1 MKKILLMA
9 MLATLAINGVFAK
22 GKKTKTEEAPLEVT
36 ANEFF
41 SENFTAQKGILYKIT
56 GINLSIGLDDKIYF
70 QGTQWDSLSQVLSND
85 EKSRIQR
92 ATDYETMSKNYIMY
106 VQTNKSKSTLKDLKV
121 IKIEN
126 IPTEDDFAKED
137 RLAEE
142 RKAEEVRL
150 AAEREAEQKKKIEE
164 MKAIVKK
171 QGGYDIIPWGTTFEE
186 FRDLYFDAKK
196 EENEGSLV
204 VYSRKGTVQDSEMF
218 YKFFE
223 DKLVCGV
230 TVFSDISDQKS
241 TDIATGLKQLYG
253 EPSVSKD
260 LSKHKTESV
269 YGTKISYEDTH
280 LLLIWNKSPTFKIQV
295 DLTAKQLDDGYGI
308 DFMTKAMLNEPTKI
322 TVTYSNEKKMAT
334 IKANDEKQK
343 KAADAEVQNKRINN
357 LGL

>member
-1 MKKILLMA
+1 MNKILLMA

-22 GKKTKTEEAPLEVT
+22 GKKTKTGEAPLEVT

-150 AAEREAEQKKKIEE
+150 AAERKAEQKKIETE
-164 MKAIVKK
+164 QQLV
-171 QGGYDIIPWGTTFEE
+171 
-186 FRDLYFDAKK
+186 AKK
-196 EENEGSLV
+196 EHAAIYAKILAT
-204 VYSRKGTVQDSEMF
+204 KQPA
-218 YKFFE
+218 
-223 DKLVCGV
+223 KLVEYIYGYRGTELFNENV
-230 TVFSDISDQKS
+230 YLDIARIISNNKNITLTNLPNINNPYNLDKKTIYYANTIQVIQWTGNGTFLAETDTGDYIFIRNVYDISKINDVIQNTYIKYQGTYEYNS
-241 TDIATGLKQLYG
+241 VGQGYKVVPEFDLLY
-253 EPSVSKD
+253 
-260 LSKHKTESV
+260 
-269 YGTKISYEDTH
+269 
-280 LLLIWNKSPTFKIQV
+280 NF
-295 DLTAKQLDDGYGI
+295 DGPE
-308 DFMTKAMLNEPTKI
+308 M
-322 TVTYSNEKKMAT
+322 
-334 IKANDEKQK
+334 
-343 KAADAEVQNKRINN
+343 
-357 LGL
+357 